1 MSTGGYKLV
10 KFSWVGG
17 RTDSELDRTNFVLTG
32 IVDAIINSGTGW
44 TLDSD
49 WGMTTTSD
57 YKTLKAYTYGS
68 TVYGVNIA
76 KFLKS
81 PTGNRVLI
89 GYASQIGYFH
99 NDDLIEPTVLSGG
112 RMGLAPN
119 GLYFSMINNNTDNW
133 TEDSTYGIRIPN
145 SALRITSFGLS
156 SSYST
161 SSSDNADSF
170 VYTNISNSVYT
181 YGILLKSGM
190 NQIYIYERS
199 SNWGIGLIK
208 CFLAGDIIKLL
219 AHSMDNYYLCC
230 INLSNNTLF
239 ESSDR
244 NRQEANPPFTETST
258 SSPGFGLINQE
269 TNYTTTY
276 NNNKNQCQIFDATG
290 KIYFGSKTLTE
301 GKYTII
307 YTICNTNEL
316 STYVCLPNITGGSRW
331 TPVEIFIYS
340 SNPATMGVI
349 EGDGFKGYLDTDII
363 RGVTIGQYSRGQ
375 LFGNDNDFI
384 YVGGGIALG
393 WDSNNTESIF

>member
-10 KFSWVGG
+10 KFSWAGG
-17 RTDSELDRTNFVLTG
+17 RSDSELDRTNFVLTG

-57 YKTLKAYTYGS
+57 YKTLKAYTYTYNS

-89 GYASQIGYFH
+89 GYASQVGYFH
-99 NDDLIEPTVLSGG
+99 NDDLIEPATITGD
-112 RMGLAPN
+112 RMSRATN
-119 GLYFSMINNNTDNW
+119 GLYFSMINNVIDNW
-133 TEDSTYGIRIPN
+133 IEDTTYGIRIPN
-145 SALRITSFGLS
+145 SALKITSFGVS
-156 SSYST
+156 SAYY
-161 SSSDNADSF
+161 NYVYSF
-170 VYTNISNSVYT
+170 VYQNSVNKVYT
-181 YGILLKSGM
+181 YYVLVKSGV
-190 NQIYIYERS
+190 NQMCLFERNS
-199 SNWGIGLIK
+199 SWNNASLIK
-208 CFLAGDIIKLL
+208 AILFGDIIKLN
-219 AHSMDNYYLCC
+219 AHSVDNYITAC
-230 INLSNNTLF
+230 INISNNIVLEQTTSGLNQ
-239 ESSDR
+239 ES
-244 NRQEANPPFTETST
+244 EPPYTDTST
-258 SSPGFGLINQE
+258 SSTNFGFINQE
-269 TNYTTTY
+269 TNYTTPSY
-276 NNNKNQCQIFDATG
+276 NNKNQCQIFDATG
-290 KIYFGSKTLTE
+290 KLYFGSKSLSE

-307 YTICNTNEL
+307 YAICNTNEL

-363 RGVTIGQYSRGQ
+363 RGVTIGQYSKGQ

>member
-10 KFSWVGG
+10 KFSWAGG
-17 RTDSELDRTNFVLTG
+17 RSDSELDRTNFVLTG
-32 IVDAIINSGTGW
+32 IVDSIINSGTGW

-89 GYASQIGYFH
+89 GYASQISYFH
-99 NDDLIEPTVLSGG
+99 NDDLIEPTVSYSQ
-112 RMGLAPN
+112 MVGLAPN
-119 GLYFSMINNNTDNW
+119 GLYFSMINNVIDNW
-133 TEDSTYGIRIPN
+133 IEDTTYGIRIPN
-145 SALRITSFGLS
+145 SALRITSFGNS
-156 SSYST
+156 NTYANYT
-161 SSSDNADSF
+161 NDSF
-170 VYTNISNSVYT
+170 VYENKINTVYT
-181 YGILLKSGM
+181 YGILLKSGI
-190 NQIYIYERS
+190 NQICIYERGS
-199 SNWGIGLIK
+199 DWTIGLIK
-208 CFLAGDIIKLL
+208 CFLVGDIIKLL
-219 AHSMDNYYLCC
+219 AHNTDNYYLCC
-230 INLSNNTLF
+230 INLSNNTRF
-239 ESSDR
+239 EYNSQYERESY
-244 NRQEANPPFTETST
+244 PPFTNTST
-258 SSPGFGLINQE
+258 SNKGFGLINQE
-269 TNYTTTY
+269 TNYTNTY
-276 NNNKNQCQIFDATG
+276 NNIKNQCQIFDATG
-290 KIYFGSKTLTE
+290 KLYFGSKSLSE
-301 GKYTII
+301 GNYTII
-307 YTICNTNEL
+307 YAICNTNEL
-316 STYVCLPNITGGSRW
+316 STYVCLPNITGGGRW

-340 SNPATMGVI
+340 SNPASMGVI

>member
-17 RTDSELDRTNFVLTG
+17 RTDSELYRTNFVLTG
-32 IVDAIINSGTGW
+32 IIDAIINSGTGW

-57 YKTLKAYTYGS
+57 YKTLKVYTYSS

-89 GYASQIGYFH
+89 GYASRISYFH
-99 NDDLIEPTVLSGG
+99 NDDLIEPTVTYSQI
-112 RMGLAPN
+112 MGLAPN
-119 GLYFSMINNNTDNW
+119 GLYFSMINNVIDNW
-133 TEDSTYGIRIPN
+133 IEDTTYGIRIPN
-145 SALRITSFGLS
+145 SALRITSFGNS
-156 SSYST
+156 NTYANYT
-161 SSSDNADSF
+161 NYSF
-170 VYTNISNSVYT
+170 VYENTSNTVYT

-190 NQIYIYERS
+190 NQICIYERS
-199 SNWGIGLIK
+199 SDWTIGLIK
-208 CFLAGDIIKLL
+208 CFLVGDIIKLL
-219 AHSMDNYYLCC
+219 AHNTDNYYLCC
-230 INLSNNTLF
+230 INLSNNVRF
-239 ESSDR
+239 ASSSQYERES
-244 NRQEANPPFTETST
+244 NPPQTNTST
-258 SSPGFGLINQE
+258 SSTDFGFINQE
-269 TNYTTTY
+269 TSYTTTY

-290 KIYFGSKTLTE
+290 KLYFGSKSLTE

-307 YTICNTNEL
+307 YGICNTREL

-331 TPVEIFIYS
+331 TPVEILIYS
-340 SNPATMGVI
+340 SNPASMGVI
-349 EGDGFKGYLDTDII
+349 EGDGFKGYLDTDVI

>member
-57 YKTLKAYTYGS
+57 YKTLKVYTYSS

-89 GYASQIGYFH
+89 GYASQVGYFH
-99 NDDLIEPTVLSGG
+99 NDDLIEPTVIGDQ

-119 GLYFSMINNNTDNW
+119 GLYFSMINNVIDNW
-133 TEDSTYGIRIPN
+133 IEDTTYGIRIPN
-145 SALRITSFGLS
+145 SALRITSFGVS
-156 SSYST
+156 GGTYVYV
-161 SSSDNADSF
+161 DSF
-170 VYTNISNSVYT
+170 VYQNGVNNVYT
-181 YGILLKSGM
+181 YYVLVKSGV
-190 NQIYIYERS
+190 NQMCLFERNS
-199 SNWGIGLIK
+199 GWNNVSLIK
-208 CFLAGDIIKLL
+208 AILFGDIIKLN
-219 AHSMDNYYLCC
+219 AHSVDNYMTAC
-230 INLSNNTLF
+230 INISNNIVF
-239 ESSDR
+239 EQTST
-244 NRQEANPPFTETST
+244 NFNQEADSPYTST
-258 SSPGFGLINQE
+258 SISATNFGLINQE
-269 TNYTTTY
+269 TNYTTIY
-276 NNNKNQCQIFDATG
+276 DVNKNQCQIFDATG
-290 KIYFGSKTLTE
+290 KIYFGSKTFTE
-301 GKYTII
+301 GKYTIM
-307 YTICNTNEL
+307 YGICNTREL

-331 TPVEIFIYS
+331 TPVEILIYS
-340 SNPATMGVI
+340 SNPAIMGVI
-349 EGDGFKGYLDTDII
+349 EGDGFKGYLDTDVI

>member
-57 YKTLKAYTYGS
+57 YKTLKAYSASGYT
-68 TVYGVNIA
+68 YGVNIA

-81 PTGNRVLI
+81 PTGNRVLF
-89 GYASQIGYFH
+89 GYASQVGYFH
-99 NDDLIEPTVLSGG
+99 NDDLIEPTRISSS
-112 RMGLAPN
+112 RMAFAPN
-119 GLYFSMINNNTDNW
+119 GLYFSMINNVIDNW
-133 TEDSTYGIRIPN
+133 IEDVTYGIRIPN
-145 SALRITSFGLS
+145 SALRITGFGK
-156 SSYST
+156 ST
-161 SSSDNADSF
+161 TYGGGGNDINDSF
-170 VYTNISNSVYT
+170 VYANISNRIYT

-190 NQIYIYERS
+190 NQICIYERS
-199 SNWGIGLIK
+199 SNWSINLIK

-219 AHSMDNYYLCC
+219 AHSTDNYYLCC
-230 INLSNNTLF
+230 INLSNNTQF
-239 ESSDR
+239 VSNGTDQ
-244 NRQEANPPFTETST
+244 QEADPPYTNTST
-258 SSPGFGLINQE
+258 SSTGFGFINQE

-276 NNNKNQCQIFDATG
+276 NNIKNQCQIFDATG
-290 KIYFGSKTLTE
+290 KLYFGSKTLTE
-301 GKYTII
+301 GKYTVM
-307 YTICNTNEL
+307 YCICNTMEL

-331 TPVEIFIYS
+331 TPVEILIYS
-340 SNPATMGVI
+340 SNPASMGVI